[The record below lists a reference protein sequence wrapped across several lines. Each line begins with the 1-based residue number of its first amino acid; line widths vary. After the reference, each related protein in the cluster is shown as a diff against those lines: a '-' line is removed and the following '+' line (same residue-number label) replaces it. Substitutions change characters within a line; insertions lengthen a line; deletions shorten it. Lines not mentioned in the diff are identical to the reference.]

1 MSENIFYDV
10 IVVGGGP
17 GGSTAAAFLAKKGR
31 KVLILEKAKFPRDK
45 TCGDAISGKSLGI
58 LDELSLR
65 QAVEASDHGEA
76 TKLVFS
82 SPNGKH
88 VTIPMGDG
96 KKGEIRK
103 SYTCRRMVYDNLLW
117 QNAKKLA
124 DSYEGTE
131 VIGVIREA
139 SAPQQAGEAANGNG
153 QENGNAGAAPVGNT
167 TKAGQSGTENSASA
181 VASAK
186 DGGGKNASGTMQPSA
201 AAPANAGAPQK
212 LGKICGVR
220 AKGADGREQ
229 EFHGKIIIGAD
240 GVSSLIARE
249 ARGPKIIPEHTCVAY
264 RAYYSGVKTQD
275 AIEVHF
281 VKSIMPGYFWIFPLE
296 NGLAN
301 VGIGMRMS
309 EVSKNKVNL
318 QMEMEKIISENP
330 LFKERFAGA
339 KMVSKLQAWSLPLGS
354 THRQVHSDNVLL
366 VGDAAGLVD
375 PFSGEGIGNAMLS
388 GKLAAQV
395 ADEALSA
402 GDTTAPFLST
412 YEQRLWKEID
422 AELQLSYT
430 MQRLG
435 SQQWLLDLVVG
446 KAASSEKARE
456 AIGGTFLNSEAKKG
470 YANPMFYLKL
480 LLS

>member
-1 MSENIFYDV
+1 MEVGFVSENIFYDV

-31 KVLILEKAKFPRDK
+31 KVLILEKGNFPRDK

-58 LDELSLR
+58 LRELALE
-65 QAVEASDHGEA
+65 QAVEKAEHGEA
-76 TKLVFS
+76 ARLVFS
-82 SPNGKH
+82 SPNGKS
-88 VTIPMGDG
+88 VSILMRGG
-96 KKGEIRK
+96 ESGEIKK

-117 QNAKKLA
+117 QNAKIGT

-131 VIGVIREA
+131 VTGVIREA
-139 SAPQQAGEAANGNG
+139 MAPPQQAGNNDCEAPGVKSAGG
-153 QENGNAGAAPVGNT
+153 ASPVPPEAGNAAGAH
-167 TKAGQSGTENSASA
+167 QSQNPT
-181 VASAK
+181 
-186 DGGGKNASGTMQPSA
+186 QPQ
-201 AAPANAGAPQK
+201 NQGAPQNS
-212 LGKICGVR
+212 GKICGVR
-220 AKGADGREQ
+220 AKGKDGREW

-240 GVSSLIARE
+240 GVSSLVARE
-249 ARGPKIIPEHTCVAY
+249 AVGRNVIPEHTCIAY
-264 RAYYSGVKTQD
+264 RAYYSGVLGMQG

-309 EVSKNKVNL
+309 DVSKNCVNL
-318 QMEMEKIISENP
+318 QAEMEKIILQNP

-354 THRQVHSDNVLL
+354 VRRQVHADNVLL

-395 ADEALSA
+395 ADEALAAGNTSA
-402 GDTTAPFLST
+402 EFLSA
-412 YEQRLWKEID
+412 YESRLWEAVG

-430 MQRLG
+430 MQKLG

-446 KAASSEKARE
+446 KAATSEKARE
-456 AIGGTFLNSEAKKG
+456 AICGTFFNSEAKKG
-470 YANPMFYLKL
+470 YADPVFYLKL